1 MISALLQPFR
11 FLLVGTVNTLVGLS
25 VIFAAK
31 GIVGLD
37 DFVSNLLG
45 YGFGLLISFFLNKEW
60 TFRHNGRISP
70 AAVRFGIAFLLSY
83 IANLMTVYGLRD
95 GVGLNSYLA
104 QALGIGPY
112 TLSFYFIC
120 RYYVFPE
127 NHGPKLS
134 QRHSQVP

>member
-1 MISALLQPFR
+1 MKSNLIRPLR
-11 FLLVGTVNTLVGLS
+11 FILVGAVNTTLGLS

-31 GIVGLD
+31 GILGLD

-45 YGFGLLISFFLNKEW
+45 YSFGLLISFFLNRKW
-60 TFRHNGRISP
+60 TFSHHGHISP
-70 AAVRFGIAFLLSY
+70 AIVRFGVAFLLSY

-104 QALGIGPY
+104 QALGVAPY
-112 TLSFYFIC
+112 TLIFYFTS

-127 NHGPKLS
+127 NHD
-134 QRHSQVP
+134 

>member
-11 FLLVGTVNTLVGLS
+11 FLLVGTVNTLIGLS

-45 YGFGLLISFFLNKEW
+45 YGFGLLLSFFLNKEW
-60 TFRHNGRISP
+60 TFSHNGRISP
-70 AAVRFGIAFLLSY
+70 TAVRFGIAFLLSY

-95 GVGLNSYLA
+95 SVGLNSYLA
-104 QALGIGPY
+104 QALGIAPY
-112 TLSFYFIC
+112 TLIFYLIC

-127 NHGPKLS
+127 NHGRELA
-134 QRHSQVP
+134 QR

>member
-1 MISALLQPFR
+1 MNSALLQPFR
-11 FLLVGTVNTLVGLS
+11 FILVGIVNTLVGLS

-31 GIVGLD
+31 GVAGLD

-45 YGFGLLISFFLNKEW
+45 YGLGLLLSFFLNKEW

-70 AAVRFGIAFLLSY
+70 TAMRFGIGFLLSY
-83 IANLMTVYGLRD
+83 TANLMTVYGLRD

-104 QALGIGPY
+104 QALGIAPY
-112 TLSFYFIC
+112 TLIFYLTC

-127 NHGPKLS
+127 NHGRELS
-134 QRHSQVP
+134 QR